1 MYLIRRIARTQA
13 GKAWQVASY
22 LTKICRAYE
31 ENGRNKAQIYVGQGL
46 PGDPN
51 VAYAQWT
58 QERIEPNWRLNI
70 PESVLT
76 DNTKMMEMVKEY
88 TIEFYEL
95 ATPEKFKERGVE

>member
-1 MYLIRRIARTQA
+1 MYVVRRVARTQA
-13 GKAWQVASY
+13 GRAWQVAGY

-46 PGDPN
+46 PGDPD

-58 QERIEPNWRLNI
+58 QERIEPNWRSNL

-76 DNTKMMEMVKEY
+76 DHAKMMEMVKEY

-95 ATPEKFKERGVE
+95 VTPEKLKERGVE